1 MLRAAPENL
10 NKIGLFSLARRL
22 HCFGA
27 TDQKGSVA
35 DG

>member
-1 MLRAAPENL
+1 MPRTALEKR
-10 NKIGLFSLARRL
+10 NKTGLFSLARRL